1 MLSFEAGEL
10 VIFDAIELARA
21 LSVGLLG
28 VDGRHCAPVD
38 VGAPTM
44 VSVGGNYGKQ
54 REVMNACGLIGLL
67 AFACLI
73 ASSQLAGITIM
84 ASCHRCANNDVA
96 EAIDEPGS
104 RDTDKKQNGG

>member
-38 VGAPTM
+38 IGAPTM
-44 VSVGGNYGKQ
+44 VSIGGNYGKQ
-54 REVMNACGLIGLL
+54 RKVMNACGLIGLL
-67 AFACLI
+67 AFVGRI
-73 ASSQLAGITIM
+73 VSSHGAGIAIM
-84 ASCHRCANNDVA
+84 ASCHRCANDDVG
-96 EAIDEPGS
+96 GS
-104 RDTDKKQNGG
+104 YRRTWIA